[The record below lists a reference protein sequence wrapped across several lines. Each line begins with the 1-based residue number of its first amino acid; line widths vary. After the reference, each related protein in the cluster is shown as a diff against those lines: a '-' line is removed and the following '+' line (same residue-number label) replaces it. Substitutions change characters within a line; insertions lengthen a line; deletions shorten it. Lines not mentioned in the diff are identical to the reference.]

1 MDGNLRI
8 RANVGKDQ
16 ILHINM
22 KQDVDLFEILSLTL
36 SQQDAYKIQTSNYGV
51 VVGRILAND
60 AFGVPNAK
68 VSVFVPLTDEDSL
81 DNGITNIYPYT
92 SPTSSNGSGKRYNLL
107 PTYSN
112 DDCYVQVGTFPS
124 KRQVLD
130 NDTVLEVYDKY
141 YKYTTTTNKAG
152 DYMIFGVPT
161 GNTQL
166 HVDVDLS
173 DIGILSQKP
182 RDFVYKGYNINQFES
197 PTKFKDSNNLDSLA
211 QIYSQ
216 NESVNVYPF
225 WGDDNAGEAAITRKD
240 INLQYDFNTTCVF
253 LGSAVTDS
261 KNNSISHECD
271 VEVEAGELSQLT
283 TGEGTIEMI
292 RKTPYGNV
300 EEFSIQGNQLI
311 DSDGVWCYQIPMNL
325 DYVGMDEYGN
335 IVPTNDPTKGIPTRA
350 RVRFRISLNESGTD
364 TLTRHKA
371 KYLVPNNPFV
381 KSSDDIDR
389 RPILTEE
396 SSADY
401 ENLYAFGSATPDGC
415 FRDLLWN
422 NVYTVK
428 SYIPRIQKNKNS
440 DSDYYSGI
448 KGVNKK
454 GASDKNTFPF
464 NKLKLKFTTTT
475 GLILKKLSDDLNVS
489 NSDNSWVFWYTIRN
503 RTVIPNM
510 DSAIESIIDENDGIS
525 LDFYNDW
532 VNGVLYFP
540 LWFWRMR
547 KKTKYRSGEIVYDS
561 KFCNSNDQQTSLYNV
576 STCDLPYVIHN
587 SNSVSHNISLD
598 LSESDY
604 QRKPETNSYNFFI
617 KILRSLGVRLS
628 FIFGTVEPYD
638 KEQFDRKSKS
648 IKIPFGVI
656 VEKENKD
663 HAKTYYYSHSQD
675 YKVYNN
681 EVFVRLYSTDIV
693 LLGSLSDND
702 INGIPQIKD
711 FYPITSANVPPV
723 GTYKHS
729 DNDFGFNDASSNGGT
744 EAEEAYKALTGEIDS
759 SAYDGITGMHWGSD
773 LNSITKPDSNGF
785 ILSKGLFFGT
795 TRIGNWWS
803 TYTLPKSCINVERLC
818 ELGVSLDMNTTTAN
832 TNVKINNFGTNDG
845 LVTKREI
852 EDEYS
857 RQLFSTLNQKP
868 LIVSKENPNSFTG
881 YYNYPIQY
889 TCPTDFDGKMAGF
902 INNFTSGYSFDDESA
917 EYESFRFG
925 EYGEYT
931 FYQKNEEEGYNS
943 YSYPVYNNSLY
954 FYFGL
959 NAGNTAIEKFKKQFY
974 AECSEAEELP
984 FDVSI
989 KLIKSP
995 TLCDPNGGEVSFVSK
1010 GLSQKCYAYEITDV
1024 NNVVI
1029 SGMNENASGLT
1040 VGTYRISLSG
1050 YTDCSSTNAV
1060 GYLGKIS
1067 SIVEIKY
1074 QTPIISMDIDVTQPI
1089 ASGETGSFKISNV
1102 IMYGLTYPSSE
1113 ILDLGG
1119 YLDVNNG
1126 KFTVS
1131 YSLTDSYG
1139 NIISSDGKMEF
1150 TNLEEGEYKLSAQEV
1165 CVSED
1170 DMIPVG
1176 DVKTR
1181 TIVIQFIENKTEDG

>member
-1 MDGNLRI
+1 MDRNLRI
-8 RANVGKDQ
+8 KANVGKDQ

-51 VVGRILAND
+51 IVGRVLAND

-68 VSVFVPLTDEDSL
+68 VSVFIPLTDEDAL
-81 DNGITNIYPYT
+81 DNNIKNLYPYT
-92 SPTSSNGSGKRYNLL
+92 ATTSLNSDGKRYNLL

-112 DDCYVQVGTFPS
+112 DDCYVKVGTFPS
-124 KRQVLD
+124 KREVLD
-130 NDTVLEVYDKY
+130 NDTVLEIYDKY
-141 YKYTTTTNKAG
+141 YKYTATTNKAG

-161 GNTQL
+161 GNCQV

-197 PTKFKDSNNLDSLA
+197 PTKFKDSSNLDTLA

-216 NESVNVYPF
+216 DESVNVYPF
-225 WGDDNAGEAAITRKD
+225 WGDENAGEAAITRKD
-240 INLQYDFNTTCVF
+240 INLQYEFNTTCVF

-271 VEVEAGELSQLT
+271 VEVEAGEMSQLI

-335 IVPTNDPTKGIPTRA
+335 VVPTNDPTKGIPTRA

-371 KYLVPNNPFV
+371 KYLVPNNPFIEPANT
-381 KSSDDIDR
+381 SANTATNNIDR
-389 RPILTEE
+389 RPVLTKE
-396 SSADY
+396 AKIDY
-401 ENLYAFGSATPDGC
+401 DNLYTFGSATPESC

-428 SYIPRIQKNKNS
+428 SYIPRIQKTKNTLT
-440 DSDYYSGI
+440 DYYSAI
-448 KGVNKK
+448 KGVNKRD
-454 GASDKNTFPF
+454 ASDKNTFPF
-464 NKLKLKFTTTT
+464 NKLKLKFNTRTS
-475 GLILKKLSDDLNVS
+475 LLLKYLMDNFKGNSKSITDLA
-489 NSDNSWVFWYTIRN
+489 FWYTIRN
-503 RTVIPNM
+503 RTKYLNL
-510 DSAIESIIDENDGIS
+510 DSVIESVIEENDGVS

-540 LWFWRMR
+540 LWFWRVR
-547 KKTKYRSGEIVYDS
+547 KKTKYKNGEILYES
-561 KFCNSNDQQTSLYNV
+561 KFCNASEEQSSLYNS
-576 STCDLPYVIHN
+576 STCDLPYKIDE
-587 SNSVSHNISLD
+587 SGSSSHRITLD
-598 LSESDY
+598 LTESDY
-604 QRKPETNSYNFFI
+604 QKKPEASRI
-617 KILRSLGVRLS
+617 VD
-628 FIFGTVEPYD
+628 FIFQLIAASMGISLFKNEG
-638 KEQFDRKSKS
+638 FDRKVES
-648 IKIPFGVI
+648 IKIPYGLI
-656 VEKENKD
+656 MEKENKD
-663 HAKTYYYSHSQD
+663 HAKIYYYSHSQD
-675 YKVYNN
+675 YSVKTGKKDDKGNDKYD
-681 EVFVRLYSTDIV
+681 EIFVRLYSTDIV

-723 GTYKHS
+723 GTYKEATDES
-729 DNDFGFNDASSNGGT
+729 TNSSKEDEN
-744 EAEEAYKALTGEIDS
+744 
-759 SAYDGITGMHWGSD
+759 AYDGITGMHWGSD
-773 LNSITKPDSNGF
+773 LNRVTKADENGF

-795 TRIGNWWS
+795 MPISNSWYT

-818 ELGVSLDMNTTTAN
+818 ELGVSLDMSTTKGLN
-832 TNVKINNFGTNDG
+832 NVQLNNFGTNDG
-845 LVTKREI
+845 LITKREI

-868 LIVSKENPNSFTG
+868 LIVSKERPNSFTG

-902 INNFTSGYSFDDESA
+902 INKFTNSYSFDDESV

-925 EYGEYT
+925 DYGKYV
-931 FYQKNEEEGYNS
+931 FYKKEEGDNS
-943 YSYPVYNNSLY
+943 YSYPVYNNSYY

-974 AECSEAEELP
+974 SDCTETEELP

-989 KLIKSP
+989 KLVKSP
-995 TLCDPNGGEVSFVSK
+995 TLCNPNAGEISFESNS
-1010 GLSQKCYAYEITDV
+1010 LSGKCYAYEITDV
-1024 NNVVI
+1024 NNVTI
-1029 SGMNENASGLT
+1029 SSGMNENASGLT
-1040 VGTYRISLSG
+1040 VGGYKVNISGFTSC
-1050 YTDCSSTNAV
+1050 DDKSDD
-1060 GYLGKIS
+1060 YLGKIS
-1067 SIVEIKY
+1067 YDIEINY
-1074 QTPIISMDIDVTQPI
+1074 QTPMISLDVDVTQPKK
-1089 ASGETGSFKISNV
+1089 SGETGSIEVRN
-1102 IMYGLTYPSSE
+1102 ITMYGVTYNLGE
-1113 ILDLGG
+1113 FIDNEDAKGG
-1119 YLDVNNG
+1119 YYIINDEFVISYTLKDSNNNDVDRDKYNSLD
-1126 KFTVS
+1126 
-1131 YSLTDSYG
+1131 
-1139 NIISSDGKMEF
+1139 
-1150 TNLEEGEYKLSAQEV
+1150 EGEYKLSVQEV
-1165 CVSED
+1165 CNGEG
-1170 DMIPVG
+1170 VG
-1176 DVKTR
+1176 DAKIKT
-1181 TIVIQFIENKTEDG
+1181 IIIESPKNETEDG

>member
-1 MDGNLRI
+1 MDKNLRI
-8 RANVGKDQ
+8 KANVGKDQ
-16 ILHINM
+16 ILHVNM

-51 VVGRILAND
+51 IVGRVLAND

-68 VSVFVPLTDEDSL
+68 VSVFIPLTDEDAI
-81 DNGITNIYPYT
+81 DNSIKNLYPYT
-92 SPTSSNGSGKRYNLL
+92 ATTSLNSDGKRYNLL

-130 NDTVLEVYDKY
+130 NDTVLEIYDKY
-141 YKYTTTTNKAG
+141 YKYTATTNKAG
-152 DYMIFGVPT
+152 DYMIFGIPT
-161 GNTQL
+161 GNCQV

-197 PTKFKDSNNLDSLA
+197 PTKFKNSSNLDTLA

-216 NESVNVYPF
+216 DETVNVYPF
-225 WGDDNAGEAAITRKD
+225 WSDENAGEAAISRKD
-240 INLQYDFNTTCVF
+240 INLQYEFNTTCVF

-271 VEVEAGELSQLT
+271 VEVDAGEMSQLI

-300 EEFSIQGNQLI
+300 EEFSIQGNELI

-371 KYLVPNNPFV
+371 RYLVPNNPFI
-381 KSSDDIDR
+381 KSSNDGDR
-389 RPILTEE
+389 RPVLTEE
-396 SSADY
+396 AKTDY
-401 ENLYAFGSATPDGC
+401 ENLYAFGSDTPESC

-428 SYIPRIQKNKNS
+428 SYIPRIQKTEKILT
-440 DSDYYSGI
+440 DYYSAI
-448 KGVNKK
+448 KGVNKRD
-454 GASDKNTFPF
+454 ASDKNTFPF
-464 NKLKLKFTTTT
+464 NKLKLKFNTRTAQ
-475 GLILKKLSDDLNVS
+475 LLKYLKNNFDGNTNANDLA
-489 NSDNSWVFWYTIRN
+489 FWYAIRN
-503 RTVIPNM
+503 RTAYPNL
-510 DSAIESIIDENDGIS
+510 DSAIESVIDENDGIS

-540 LWFWRMR
+540 LWFWRVR
-547 KKTKYRSGEIVYDS
+547 KKRKYKNGEILYES
-561 KFCNSNDQQTSLYNV
+561 KFCNASEEQSTLYNG
-576 STCDLPYVIHN
+576 STCDLPYKIEDN
-587 SNSVSHNISLD
+587 DSSSHRITLD
-598 LSESDY
+598 LTESDY
-604 QRKPETNSYNFFI
+604 QKKPDAN
-617 KILRSLGVRLS
+617 KIWLYYLYSLFGVSLNGYES
-628 FIFGTVEPYD
+628 
-638 KEQFDRKSKS
+638 FDRKLES
-648 IKIPFGVI
+648 IKIPYGLI
-656 VEKENKD
+656 KEKENKD
-663 HAKTYYYSHSQD
+663 HAKIYYYSHSQD
-675 YKVYNN
+675 YTVKKDGKDK
-681 EVFVRLYSTDIV
+681 EIFVRLYSTDIV
-693 LLGSLSDND
+693 LLGSLNDND

-711 FYPITSANVPPV
+711 FYPITTANVPPV
-723 GTYKHS
+723 GTYK
-729 DNDFGFNDASSNGGT
+729 
-744 EAEEAYKALTGEIDS
+744 EPTGESTDS
-759 SAYDGITGMHWGSD
+759 PKEENENTYDGITGMHWGSD
-773 LNSITKPDSNGF
+773 LNRITNPDKNGF
-785 ILSKGLFFGT
+785 ILSKGLLFGT
-795 TRIGNWWS
+795 IIINPWCT

-818 ELGVSLDMNTTTAN
+818 ELGVSLDMNTAKGV
-832 TNVKINNFGTNDG
+832 TNVQMNNFGANDG
-845 LVTKREI
+845 LITKREI

-902 INNFTSGYSFDDESA
+902 INNFTNGYSFDDESV

-925 EYGEYT
+925 DYGEYI
-931 FYQKNEEEGYNS
+931 FYQKNEKENYNS
-943 YSYPVYNNSLY
+943 YSYPVYNNSYY

-974 AECSEAEELP
+974 SDCTEPEELP

-995 TLCDPNGGEVSFVSK
+995 TLCNPDAGELSFESNS
-1010 GLSQKCYAYEITDV
+1010 LSNKCYAYEITDAS
-1024 NNVVI
+1024 NVTI
-1029 SGMNENASGLT
+1029 SGINENASGLT
-1040 VGTYRISLSG
+1040 VGTYKVSISAFTSCDDNLNL
-1050 YTDCSSTNAV
+1050 D

-1067 SIVEIKY
+1067 NDIEIKY
-1074 QTPIISMDIDVTQPI
+1074 QTPMISLDVDVTQPTE
-1089 ASGETGSFKISNV
+1089 SGGTGSFKISNI
-1102 IMYGLTYPSSE
+1102 IMYGVAYSS
-1113 ILDLGG
+1113 IVDRGG
-1119 YLDVNNG
+1119 YFGINNEE
-1126 KFTVS
+1126 FVIS
-1131 YSLTDSYG
+1131 YMLTDSNG
-1139 NIISSDGKMEF
+1139 NIIDSNGKCEF
-1150 TNLEEGEYKLSAQEV
+1150 TGLLEGEYKLSVQEI
-1165 CVSED
+1165 CTD
-1170 DMIPVG
+1170 TPVG

-1181 TIVIQFIENKTEDG
+1181 TIIIKYLENTTEDG